1 MFTTNR
7 SIFKSVCIALLCIP
21 LNLAAQDAALNI
33 PATVLSVIRIN
44 PGPVSADLSLQQDMI
59 RQINGILGKSNNDML
74 PFKSLNNKQKEN
86 ATTFIQVI
94 SVDPASAGLGSNEP
108 MYIIHDQND
117 TLSYTAFIY
126 SLTDKQT
133 FLNSCKALLL
143 NDTFSLH
150 TYQTQKIT
158 ALSCGRTIAA
168 CSDKLAWLLFPD
180 YSFPY
185 STTQAENRM
194 NLSFWGKPN
203 PMQYAKL
210 MADSIMMVDSIMKAE
225 MSQINAKDSAYLAA
239 ENGFQKTLDDNNF
252 RLNDS
257 IYSAVIKTREKKRN
271 KGEIL
276 TTSPEQDKEAII
288 NIFRKKYYVSHI
300 SKELLDKDTLKHI
313 ETYDYAFRDTY
324 YTDLDSASL
333 EALKK
338 NPDFE
343 NSEWVVYPPLSA
355 LGFPNDLKYTP
366 QTDTFVI
373 RNMLT
378 CIEKLESLDPLN
390 SISTEI
396 HFATTV
402 RSNSDA
408 VYFYNID
415 KILEKRWQQQLSVNN
430 LDYVLLSSINQN
442 SLSNDSLAI
451 LNKKTKQIADSLYG
465 TTLWKASGMCG
476 TANFEQNKFEIDHQL
491 FFNSNVTSTYK
502 GMFGGKVSNDL
513 LNYIKASP
521 LSVMSI
527 SFDPEKLVDF
537 GVRGIDEYIT
547 LINTTINQ
555 QQSPYDSYYPFYQ
568 TIITIWRMLI
578 TKDQLREMFDGELIF
593 AITDLVVR
601 NYTYETF
608 EFDANENFPVMVQ
621 KTDSRITPEFV
632 LAAKINNTERVNEM
646 LNTARISGLAT
657 PFRGGYKV
665 NLNSY
670 QWRLG
675 QAYIFLSGKNLVFT
689 NDSLMAY
696 SYYKNGYPKNLSLS
710 KADRKTLRKSPVS
723 GWTDAER
730 TKLLEHQRKSN
741 TDNGQAGMVP
751 VTKGRL
757 GKLVFYGKRGANGMP
772 VLHISGHTTG
782 ETIPDNGF
790 MKFYRA
796 IQVIRIIYPKGL

>member
-1 MFTTNR
+1 MFTISR
-7 SIFKSVCIALLCIP
+7 SIFKTVCIALLCIP
-21 LNLAAQDAALNI
+21 LNLVAQDAALNI
-33 PATVLSVIRIN
+33 PATVLSIIRIN

-59 RQINGILGKSNNDML
+59 RQINGILGESNNDML

-94 SVDPASAGLGSNEP
+94 SVDPASAGLSSSEP

-126 SLTDKQT
+126 SLTDKQI

-143 NDTFSLH
+143 NDTFPLR

-185 STTQAENRM
+185 STTQAENSM
-194 NLSFWGKPN
+194 NFSFWGKPN
-203 PMQYAKL
+203 AMQYAKL
-210 MADSIMMVDSIMKAE
+210 MADSIMMADSIAQAV

-239 ENGFQKTLDDNNF
+239 ENEFQKTLDDNNF

-257 IYSAVIKTREKKRN
+257 IYSAMIKTREKKRN

-288 NIFRKKYYVSHI
+288 NIFRKKYYVLHI
-300 SKELLDKDTLKHI
+300 PKELLDKDTLKAPQKT
-313 ETYDYAFRDTY
+313 EFGYDDSY
-324 YTDLDSASL
+324 YYELDSA
-333 EALKK
+333 ALSALQN
-338 NPDFE
+338 NPDYAS
-343 NSEWVVYPPLSA
+343 SEWTVYPPLSA
-355 LGFPNDLKYTP
+355 LQFPNDIKYTP
-366 QTDTFVI
+366 QSDTFVV
-373 RNMLT
+373 RNMLA
-378 CIEKLESLDPLN
+378 CIEQHLTLNPKN
-390 SISTEI
+390 SITAET
-396 HFATTV
+396 HFTAL
-402 RSNSDA
+402 SQSKSDA
-408 VYFYNID
+408 TYFYNTD
-415 KILEKRWQQQLSVNN
+415 KVMEIKWRQEV
-430 LDYVLLSSINQN
+430 SINIMNNALLNLFNQ
-442 SLSNDSLAI
+442 SKTSNDSLNI
-451 LNKKTKQIADSLYG
+451 FNINPIQIADSLYS

-491 FFNSNVTSTYK
+491 FFNPKVTSTYK

-555 QQSPYDSYYPFYQ
+555 EQSPYDSYYPFYK

-632 LAAKINNTERVNEM
+632 LAAKINNTERVTDM

-657 PFRGGYKV
+657 PFQGGYKV

-689 NDSLMAY
+689 NDSLLAY
-696 SYYKNGYPKNLSLS
+696 SHYKNGYPKNLSLS
-710 KADRKTLRKSPVS
+710 KADRKTLRKSPVA
-723 GWTDAER
+723 GWTDAEQ
-730 TKLLEHQRKSN
+730 TKLIEQRRN
-741 TDNGQAGMVP
+741 ANNENDEAGMVP

-757 GKLVFYGKRGANGMP
+757 GKLMFYGKRGAKGMP

-782 ETIPDNGF
+782 EIIPDNGF
-790 MKFYRA
+790 MTFYRA
-796 IQVIRIIYPKGL
+796 IQVIHIIYPKGI